1 MSSHI
6 DVPIF
11 SQKITA
17 LNESNATLKE
27 RIDLLQKEKV
37 RCVVCMETF
46 ERGPLKFRLIH
57 VRKLVRRVLY
67 ECMEKVSVRKNW
79 IMLLYTRLGRAKCD
93 PPYPGKKDI
102 WCRSAI
108 SIHPSCRVRGTW
120 PLKRRVLLGTVN
132 ICLFVTL
139 VHLCI
144 LGKRERRFIRD
155 GYHWKT
161 WEGAFKSMLAN
172 QKFNGWPFL
181 SSFPSKEM
189 RSYPLPLDAFES
201 VPNLKKT
208 LGIVAFVVSV
218 KSIDSTNAQIKQLIV
233 LRLFKIN

>member
-1 MSSHI
+1 MYGKSICKKKLDHAAIHAFRTRKVWPTLSWKEGYLM
-6 DVPIF
+6 PECN
-11 SQKITA
+11 
-17 LNESNATLKE
+17 LNTP
-27 RIDLLQKEKV
+27 LLQGAGHV
-37 RCVVCMETF
+37 TF
-46 ERGPLKFRLIH
+46 EATST
-57 VRKLVRRVLY
+57 VRDC
-67 ECMEKVSVRKNW
+67 E
-79 IMLLYTRLGRAKCD
+79 
-93 PPYPGKKDI
+93 
-102 WCRSAI
+102 
-108 SIHPSCRVRGTW
+108 H
-120 PLKRRVLLGTVN
+120 
-132 ICLFVTL
+132 LFIVTL